1 MMQSYIF
8 IMTKYAVEVW
18 ESYRKIVM
26 VEADSEEEAE
36 EFAEDMWIEDEIQF
50 KYPENGFYSGTDFDD
65 SKFIC
70 VGEYEE

>member
-36 EFAEDMWIEDEIQF
+36 EFAVNMWNQDIIQF
-50 KYPENGFYSGTDFDD
+50 KYPENCFYGGTDFDRSD
-65 SKFIC
+65 FIC
-70 VGEYEE
+70 VGEWEE